1 MSKFERINHC
11 VSAGGVVYRFDSKNL
26 EVLICGRDSSDLW
39 ALPKGTPEAGEDIID
54 TALREV
60 TEETG
65 IHVINQE
72 FIGSIG
78 YNFSVFN
85 TNLINQKIVFYYL
98 MLPIGGDILNHDD
111 EFDQVVWVNYREAE
125 KILTYKEEA
134 LILAKG
140 ISMVKE
146 GRTTSC

>member
-85 TNLINQKIVFYYL
+85 TNFINQKIVFYYL

-146 GRTTSC
+146 GRTTSY

>member
-146 GRTTSC
+146 GRTTSY